1 MTFEIYQGEES
12 YDSSRNQI
20 SSDTEKKV
28 ARIKNKQ
35 VGMKI
40 LDIFKM

>member
-1 MTFEIYQGEES
+1 MTFEIYRGEES
-12 YDSSRNQI
+12 YDSSKNQI
-20 SSDTEKKV
+20 SGEAEQKV